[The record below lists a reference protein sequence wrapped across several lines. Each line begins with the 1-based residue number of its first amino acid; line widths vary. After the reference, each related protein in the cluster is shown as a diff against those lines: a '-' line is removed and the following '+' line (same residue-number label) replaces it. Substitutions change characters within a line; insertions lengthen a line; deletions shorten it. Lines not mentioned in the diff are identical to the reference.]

1 MTYNLIKQRLENNDT
16 IILDGAIGAEL
27 EKKGAK
33 MHKDLWCGTCSV
45 ESPDLVKKVHEEYIL
60 AGADIIT
67 TNTYA
72 TTPIAMKQYGFDNQV
87 NEFNKKSVQLAK
99 EAVNNSNKDIAVAGS
114 VSTFGSLYKYRLEAM
129 KPGFKE
135 QLNILSNE
143 GVDLII
149 LEAMSSQADI
159 VETIVECS
167 SQTKLPVWLSISCVI
182 DDNTNKV
189 MLGFSDTFDTD
200 TNVYEDFETS
210 MDNFSKI
217 HQGPILIAHSDIEVT
232 GQAIKIAKKKFNGV
246 LGAYPNRGHYEKPHW
261 KFVDNITPSEY
272 LEKARSWVDDGAQIV
287 GGCCGVGV
295 EEIKA
300 ISVLKKNQNAQ

>member
-27 EKKGAK
+27 EKNGAK
-33 MHKDLWCGTCSV
+33 MHKDLWCGTCSI

-72 TTPIAMKQYGFDNQV
+72 TTPIAMKQYGFNDQIND
-87 NEFNKKSVQLAK
+87 FNKKSVQLAK
-99 EAVNNSNKDIAVAGS
+99 EAVKNSNKDVAIAGS
-114 VSTFGSLYKYRLEAM
+114 VSTFGSLYKYGLEAM

-135 QLNILSNE
+135 QLKILSSE

-159 VETIVECS
+159 VETIIECS
-167 SQTKLPVWLSISCVI
+167 LESKLPVWLSISCVI
-182 DDNTNKV
+182 DDKTNKL
-189 MLGFSDTFDTD
+189 MLGYNDTVDSD

-210 MDNFSKI
+210 INSFSKI
-217 HQGPILIAHSDIEVT
+217 HDGPILIAHSDIKVT
-232 GQAIKIAKKKFNGV
+232 GQAVKIAKKKFNGV

-261 KFVDNITPSEY
+261 KFIDNITPSEY
-272 LEKARSWVDDGAQIV
+272 LENARSWVENGAQII

-300 ISVLKKNQNAQ
+300 ISELKKDQNA

>member
-1 MTYNLIKQRLENNDT
+1 MTYNLIKQRLENNDI

-72 TTPIAMKQYGFDNQV
+72 TTPIAMKQYGFDNQIS
-87 NEFNKKSVQLAK
+87 EFNKKSVQLAK
-99 EAVNNSNKDIAVAGS
+99 EAVKNTNKDVAIAGS
-114 VSTFGSLYKYRLEAM
+114 VSTFGSLYKYGLEAM

-159 VETIVECS
+159 VETIIECS

-182 DDNTNKV
+182 NDNTNKV

-272 LEKARSWVDDGAQIV
+272 LEKAKSWVGNGTQII

-300 ISVLKKNQNAQ
+300 ISVLKKNQNA

>member
-1 MTYNLIKQRLENNDT
+1 MAYNLIKQRLENNDT

-72 TTPIAMKQYGFDNQV
+72 TTPIAMKQYGFDDQI
-87 NEFNKKSVQLAK
+87 NEFNKKSVQIAK
-99 EAVNNSNKDIAVAGS
+99 EAVKNTNKDVAIAGS
-114 VSTFGSLYKYRLEAM
+114 VSTFGSLYKYGLEAM

-210 MDNFSKI
+210 IDNFSKI

-272 LEKARSWVDDGAQIV
+272 LEKARSWVENGAQIV

-300 ISVLKKNQNAQ
+300 ISVLKKDQNV

>member
-99 EAVNNSNKDIAVAGS
+99 EAIKNSNKDIAVAGS
-114 VSTFGSLYKYRLEAM
+114 VSTFGSLYKYGLEAM

-200 TNVYEDFETS
+200 TNVYEDFQTS

-272 LEKARSWVDDGAQIV
+272 LEKAKSWVENGTQII

-300 ISVLKKNQNAQ
+300 ISVLKKNHNA

>member
-1 MTYNLIKQRLENNDT
+1 MTYNFIKQRLENNDI

-33 MHKDLWCGTCSV
+33 MHKDLWCGTCSL

-72 TTPIAMKQYGFDNQV
+72 TTPIAMKQYGFDDQIND
-87 NEFNKKSVQLAK
+87 FNKKSVQIAK
-99 EAVNNSNKDIAVAGS
+99 EAVKNSNKDIAVAGS
-114 VSTFGSLYKYRLEAM
+114 VSTFGSLYKFGTEAM

-135 QLNILSNE
+135 QLKILSGE

-159 VETIVECS
+159 VETIIECS
-167 SQTKLPVWLSISCVI
+167 LESKLPVWLSISCII
-182 DDNTNKV
+182 DDKTNKV
-189 MLGFSDTFDTD
+189 MLGYNDTIDSDT
-200 TNVYEDFETS
+200 NIYEDFETS
-210 MDNFSKI
+210 INNFSKI
-217 HQGPILIAHSDIEVT
+217 HKGPILIAHSDIEVT
-232 GQAIKIAKKKFNGV
+232 GQAVKIAKKKFNGV

-272 LEKARSWVDDGAQIV
+272 LEKVKSWVEDGVQIV

-300 ISVLKKNQNAQ
+300 ISVLKKNLND

>member
-27 EKKGAK
+27 EKNGAK
-33 MHKDLWCGTCSV
+33 MHKDLWCGTCSI

-72 TTPIAMKQYGFDNQV
+72 TTPIAMKQYGFNDQIND
-87 NEFNKKSVQLAK
+87 FNKKSVQLAK
-99 EAVNNSNKDIAVAGS
+99 EAVKNSKKDVAIAGS
-114 VSTFGSLYKYRLEAM
+114 VSTFGSLYKYGLEAM

-135 QLNILSNE
+135 QLKILSSE

-159 VETIVECS
+159 VETIIECS
-167 SQTKLPVWLSISCVI
+167 LESKLPVWLSISCVI
-182 DDNTNKV
+182 DDKTNKL
-189 MLGFSDTFDTD
+189 MLGYNDTVDSD

-210 MDNFSKI
+210 INSFSKI
-217 HQGPILIAHSDIEVT
+217 HDGPILIAHSDIKVT
-232 GQAIKIAKKKFNGV
+232 GQAVKIAKKKFNGV

-261 KFVDNITPSEY
+261 KFIDNITPSEY
-272 LEKARSWVDDGAQIV
+272 LENARSWVENGAQII

-300 ISVLKKNQNAQ
+300 RSVLKKEQNA

>member
-72 TTPIAMKQYGFDNQV
+72 TTPIAMKQYGFDNQIS
-87 NEFNKKSVQLAK
+87 EFNKKSVQLAK
-99 EAVNNSNKDIAVAGS
+99 EAVKNTNKDVAIAGS
-114 VSTFGSLYKYRLEAM
+114 VSTFGSLYKYGLEAM

-159 VETIVECS
+159 VETIIECS

-272 LEKARSWVDDGAQIV
+272 LEKAKSWVGNGTQII

>member
-1 MTYNLIKQRLENNDT
+1 MTYNLIKQRLENNDI

-72 TTPIAMKQYGFDNQV
+72 TTPIAMKQYGFDNQIS
-87 NEFNKKSVQLAK
+87 EFNKKSVQLAK
-99 EAVNNSNKDIAVAGS
+99 EAVENTNKDVAIAGS
-114 VSTFGSLYKYRLEAM
+114 VSTFGSLYKYGLEAM

-159 VETIVECS
+159 VETIIECS

-182 DDNTNKV
+182 NDNTNKV
-189 MLGFSDTFDTD
+189 MLGYNDTVDTD

-246 LGAYPNRGHYEKPHW
+246 IGAYPNRGHYEKPHW

-272 LEKARSWVDDGAQIV
+272 LEKAKSWVGNGTQII

-300 ISVLKKNQNAQ
+300 ISVLKKNQNV

>member
-1 MTYNLIKQRLENNDT
+1 MTYNLIKQRLENNDI

-72 TTPIAMKQYGFDNQV
+72 TTPIAMKQYGFNNQIS
-87 NEFNKKSVQLAK
+87 EFNKKSVQLAK
-99 EAVNNSNKDIAVAGS
+99 EAVKNTNKDVAIAGS
-114 VSTFGSLYKYRLEAM
+114 VSTFGSLYKYGLEAM

-159 VETIVECS
+159 VETIIECS

-182 DDNTNKV
+182 NDNTNKV
-189 MLGFSDTFDTD
+189 MLGYNDTVDTD

-272 LEKARSWVDDGAQIV
+272 LEKAKSWVGNGTQII

-300 ISVLKKNQNAQ
+300 ISVLKKNQNV

>member
-72 TTPIAMKQYGFDNQV
+72 TTPIGMKQYGFEDQI
-87 NEFNKKSVQLAK
+87 NEFNKKSVQIAK
-99 EAVNNSNKDIAVAGS
+99 DAVKNSNKDIAVAGS
-114 VSTFGSLYKYRLEAM
+114 VSTFGSLYKFGTEAM

-135 QLNILSNE
+135 QLKILSGE

-159 VETIVECS
+159 VETIIECS
-167 SQTKLPVWLSISCVI
+167 QESKLPVWLSISCII
-182 DDNTNKV
+182 DDKTNKV
-189 MLGFSDTFDTD
+189 MLGYNDTIDSDT
-200 TNVYEDFETS
+200 NIYEDFETS
-210 MDNFSKI
+210 INNFSKI
-217 HQGPILIAHSDIEVT
+217 HKGPILIAHSDIEVT
-232 GQAIKIAKKKFNGV
+232 GQAVKIAKKKFNGV

-272 LEKARSWVDDGAQIV
+272 LEKARSWVEDGAQIV

-300 ISVLKKNQNAQ
+300 ISKLKKNQNV

>member
-1 MTYNLIKQRLENNDT
+1 MTYNLIKKRLENNDT

-45 ESPDLVKKVHEEYIL
+45 ESPNLVKKVHEEYIL
-60 AGADIIT
+60 AGADIVT

-72 TTPIAMKQYGFDNQV
+72 TTPIGMKQYGFTDQIND
-87 NEFNKKSVQLAK
+87 FNKKSVQIAK
-99 EAVNNSNKDIAVAGS
+99 DAVKNSNKDIAVAGS
-114 VSTFGSLYKYRLEAM
+114 VSTFGSLYKFGTEAM

-135 QLNILSNE
+135 QLKILSGE

-159 VETIVECS
+159 VETIIECS
-167 SQTKLPVWLSISCVI
+167 LESKLPVWLSISCVI
-182 DDNTNKV
+182 DDKTNKV
-189 MLGFSDTFDTD
+189 MLGYNDTIDSDTSI
-200 TNVYEDFETS
+200 YEDFETS
-210 MDNFSKI
+210 INNFSKI
-217 HQGPILIAHSDIEVT
+217 HKGPILIAHSDIEVT

-272 LEKARSWVDDGAQIV
+272 LEKAKSWVEDGAQIV

-300 ISVLKKNQNAQ
+300 ISVLKKDQNT

>member
-99 EAVNNSNKDIAVAGS
+99 EAIKNSNKDIAVAGS
-114 VSTFGSLYKYRLEAM
+114 VSTFGSLYKYGLEAM

-300 ISVLKKNQNAQ
+300 ISVLKKNQNAR

>member
-1 MTYNLIKQRLENNDT
+1 MTYNLIKQKLENNDI

-72 TTPIAMKQYGFDNQV
+72 TTPIALKQYGFNNQIS
-87 NEFNKKSVQLAK
+87 EFQKKSVQLAK
-99 EAVNNSNKDIAVAGS
+99 EAVKNSNKDIAVAGS
-114 VSTFGSLYKYRLEAM
+114 VSTFGSLYKYGLEAM

-200 TNVYEDFETS
+200 TNVYEDFQTS

-272 LEKARSWVDDGAQIV
+272 LEKTKSWVEDGAQIV

-300 ISVLKKNQNAQ
+300 ISVLKKNLND

>member
-27 EKKGAK
+27 EKNGAK
-33 MHKDLWCGTCSV
+33 MHKDLWCGTCSI

-72 TTPIAMKQYGFDNQV
+72 TTPIAMKQYGFKDQINK
-87 NEFNKKSVQLAK
+87 FNIRSVQLAK
-99 EAVNNSNKDIAVAGS
+99 EAIKNSNKNVAIAGS
-114 VSTFGSLYKYRLEAM
+114 VSTFGSLYKYGLEAM

-135 QLNILSNE
+135 QLKILSSE

-159 VETIVECS
+159 VETIIECS
-167 SQTKLPVWLSISCVI
+167 LESKLPVWLSISCVI
-182 DDNTNKV
+182 DDKTNKL
-189 MLGFSDTFDTD
+189 MLGYNDTVDSD

-210 MDNFSKI
+210 INSFSKI
-217 HQGPILIAHSDIEVT
+217 HDGPILIAHSDIKVT
-232 GQAIKIAKKKFNGV
+232 GQAVKIAKKKFNGV

-261 KFVDNITPSEY
+261 KFIDNITPSEY
-272 LEKARSWVDDGAQIV
+272 LENARSWVENGAQII

-300 ISVLKKNQNAQ
+300 ISVLKKDQNA

>member
-72 TTPIAMKQYGFDNQV
+72 TTPIGMKQYGFDDQIND
-87 NEFNKKSVQLAK
+87 FNKKSVQIAK
-99 EAVNNSNKDIAVAGS
+99 EAVKNSNKDIAVAGS
-114 VSTFGSLYKYRLEAM
+114 VSTFGSLYKFGTEAM

-135 QLNILSNE
+135 QLKILSGE

-159 VETIVECS
+159 VETIIECS
-167 SQTKLPVWLSISCVI
+167 LESKLPVWLSISCVI
-182 DDNTNKV
+182 DDKTNKV
-189 MLGFSDTFDTD
+189 MLGYNDTIDSDTSI
-200 TNVYEDFETS
+200 YEDFEAS
-210 MDNFSKI
+210 INNFSKI
-217 HQGPILIAHSDIEVT
+217 HKGPILIAHSDIEVT

-272 LEKARSWVDDGAQIV
+272 LKKAKSWVEDGAQIV

-300 ISVLKKNQNAQ
+300 ISVLKKDQNV

>member
-1 MTYNLIKQRLENNDT
+1 MAYNLIKQRLENKDT

-72 TTPIAMKQYGFDNQV
+72 TTPIGMKQYGFTDQIND
-87 NEFNKKSVQLAK
+87 FNKKSVQIAK
-99 EAVNNSNKDIAVAGS
+99 EAVKNSNKDIAVAGS
-114 VSTFGSLYKYRLEAM
+114 VSTFGSLYKFGTEAM

-135 QLNILSNE
+135 QLKILSGE

-159 VETIVECS
+159 VETIIECS
-167 SQTKLPVWLSISCVI
+167 LESKLPVWLSISCVI
-182 DDNTNKV
+182 DDKTNKL
-189 MLGFSDTFDTD
+189 MLGYNDTIDSDTSI
-200 TNVYEDFETS
+200 YEDFETS
-210 MDNFSKI
+210 INNFSKI
-217 HQGPILIAHSDIEVT
+217 HKGPILIAHSDIEVT

-272 LEKARSWVDDGAQIV
+272 LEKAKSWVENGAQIV

-300 ISVLKKNQNAQ
+300 ISVLKKDQNV

>member
-1 MTYNLIKQRLENNDT
+1 MAYNLIKQRLENKDT

-72 TTPIAMKQYGFDNQV
+72 TTPIGMKQYGFDDQIND
-87 NEFNKKSVQLAK
+87 FNKKSVQIAK
-99 EAVNNSNKDIAVAGS
+99 EAVKNSNKDIAVAGS
-114 VSTFGSLYKYRLEAM
+114 VSTFGSLYKFGTEAM

-135 QLNILSNE
+135 QLKILSGE

-159 VETIVECS
+159 VETIIECS
-167 SQTKLPVWLSISCVI
+167 LESKLPVWLSISCVI
-182 DDNTNKV
+182 DDKTNKV
-189 MLGFSDTFDTD
+189 MLGYNDTIDSDT
-200 TNVYEDFETS
+200 NIYEDFETS
-210 MDNFSKI
+210 INNFSKI
-217 HQGPILIAHSDIEVT
+217 HKGPILIAHSDIEVT
-232 GQAIKIAKKKFNGV
+232 GQAVKIAKKKFNGI

-272 LEKARSWVDDGAQIV
+272 LEKVKSWVEDGVQIV

-300 ISVLKKNQNAQ
+300 ISVLKKNLND

>member
-33 MHKDLWCGTCSV
+33 MHKDLWCGTCSL

-72 TTPIAMKQYGFDNQV
+72 TTPIAMKQYGFNDQIND
-87 NEFNKKSVQLAK
+87 FNKKSVQIAK
-99 EAVNNSNKDIAVAGS
+99 EAVKNSNKDIAVAGS
-114 VSTFGSLYKYRLEAM
+114 VSTFGSLYKFGTEAM

-135 QLNILSNE
+135 QLKILSGE

-159 VETIVECS
+159 VETIIECS
-167 SQTKLPVWLSISCVI
+167 LESKLPVWLSISCVI
-182 DDNTNKV
+182 DDKTNKV
-189 MLGFSDTFDTD
+189 MLGYNDTIDSDTSI
-200 TNVYEDFETS
+200 YEDFETS
-210 MDNFSKI
+210 INNFSKI
-217 HQGPILIAHSDIEVT
+217 HKGPILIAHSDIEVT

-272 LEKARSWVDDGAQIV
+272 LEKAKSWVEDGAQIV

-300 ISVLKKNQNAQ
+300 ISVLKKDQNV

>member
-1 MTYNLIKQRLENNDT
+1 MTYSLIKQKLDSNDT

-33 MHKDLWCGTCSV
+33 MHKDLWCGTCS
-45 ESPDLVKKVHEEYIL
+45 EENPDLVKKVHEEYIF

-72 TTPIAMKQYGFDNQV
+72 TTPIAMKQYGFEDQIYNY
-87 NEFNKKSVQLAK
+87 NKKSVQIAK
-99 EAVNNSNKDIAVAGS
+99 SAVKDANKDIAIAGS
-114 VSTFGSLYKYRLEAM
+114 VSTFGSLYKFGIKAM
-129 KPGFKE
+129 IPGFEE
-135 QLNILSNE
+135 QLKILSGE

-159 VETIVECS
+159 VETIIECS
-167 SQTKLPVWLSISCVI
+167 SKIDLPIWLSISCVM
-182 DDNTNKV
+182 DDDTNKI
-189 MLGFSDTFDTD
+189 MLGYNDTTDSDTH
-200 TNVYEDFETS
+200 VYEDFETS
-210 MDNFSKI
+210 INNFSKM
-217 HQGPILIAHSDIEVT
+217 HSGPILIAHSDINVT
-232 GQAIKIAKKKFNGV
+232 GHAIKIAKKKFSGV

-272 LEKARSWVDDGAQIV
+272 LENARSWVKDGAQII

-300 ISVLKKNQNAQ
+300 ISVLKKGFDA

>member
-1 MTYNLIKQRLENNDT
+1 MTYNLIKQRLENNET

-33 MHKDLWCGTCSV
+33 MHKDLWCGTCSL

-72 TTPIAMKQYGFDNQV
+72 TTPIAMKQYGFNDQINDY
-87 NEFNKKSVQLAK
+87 NKKSVQIAK
-99 EAVNNSNKDIAVAGS
+99 EAVKNSNKDIAVAGS
-114 VSTFGSLYKYRLEAM
+114 VSTFGSLYKFGTEAM

-135 QLNILSNE
+135 QLKILTGE

-159 VETIVECS
+159 VETIIECS
-167 SQTKLPVWLSISCVI
+167 LESKLPVWLSISCII
-182 DDNTNKV
+182 DDKTNKV
-189 MLGFSDTFDTD
+189 MLGYNDTIDSDT
-200 TNVYEDFETS
+200 NIYEDFETS
-210 MDNFSKI
+210 INNFSKI
-217 HQGPILIAHSDIEVT
+217 HKGPILIAHSDIEVT
-232 GQAIKIAKKKFNGV
+232 GQAVKIAKKKFNGV

-272 LEKARSWVDDGAQIV
+272 LENAKLWVKDGVNIV

-295 EEIKA
+295 DEIKA
-300 ISVLKKNQNAQ
+300 ISVLKKDQNA

>member
-1 MTYNLIKQRLENNDT
+1 MTYNLIKKRLDNNDT

-27 EKKGAK
+27 QKKGAK

-45 ESPDLVKKVHEEYIL
+45 ESPDLLKKVHEEYIF

-72 TTPIAMKQYGFDNQV
+72 TTPIAMKQYGFEDQIYDY
-87 NEFNKKSVQLAK
+87 NKKSVQIAK
-99 EAVNNSNKDIAVAGS
+99 NAVNDSNKDIAIAGS
-114 VSTFGSLYKYRLEAM
+114 VSTFGSLYKFGIKAM
-129 KPGFKE
+129 VPGFKE
-135 QLNILSNE
+135 QLKILSGE

-159 VETIVECS
+159 VETIIECS
-167 SQTKLPVWLSISCVI
+167 SKIDLPIWLSISCVM
-182 DDNTNKV
+182 DDDTNKI
-189 MLGFSDTFDTD
+189 MLGYNDTTDSDTH
-200 TNVYEDFETS
+200 VYEDFETS
-210 MDNFSKI
+210 INNFSKI
-217 HQGPILIAHSDIEVT
+217 HKGPILIAHSDIEVT
-232 GQAIKIAKKKFNGV
+232 GQAVKIAKKKFNGV
-246 LGAYPNRGHYEKPHW
+246 LGVYPNRGHYEKPHW

-300 ISVLKKNQNAQ
+300 ISVLKKNLND

>member
-27 EKKGAK
+27 EKNGAK
-33 MHKDLWCGTCSV
+33 MHKDLWCGTCSI
-45 ESPDLVKKVHEEYIL
+45 ESPDLVKKVHEEYIF

-72 TTPIAMKQYGFDNQV
+72 TTPIAMKQYGFKDQI
-87 NEFNKKSVQLAK
+87 NEFNIRSVQLAK
-99 EAVNNSNKDIAVAGS
+99 EAVKNSNKNVAIAGS
-114 VSTFGSLYKYRLEAM
+114 VSTFGSLYKYGLEAM

-159 VETIVECS
+159 VQTIVECS
-167 SQTKLPVWLSISCVI
+167 LQTKLPVWLSISCVI

-189 MLGFSDTFDTD
+189 MLGYNDTVDTD

-272 LEKARSWVDDGAQIV
+272 LEKAKSWVGNGTQII

-300 ISVLKKNQNAQ
+300 ISVLKKNQNA

>member
-1 MTYNLIKQRLENNDT
+1 
-16 IILDGAIGAEL
+16 
-27 EKKGAK
+27 
-33 MHKDLWCGTCSV
+33 
-45 ESPDLVKKVHEEYIL
+45 
-60 AGADIIT
+60 
-67 TNTYA
+67 
-72 TTPIAMKQYGFDNQV
+72 
-87 NEFNKKSVQLAK
+87 
-99 EAVNNSNKDIAVAGS
+99 
-114 VSTFGSLYKYRLEAM
+114 M

-159 VETIVECS
+159 VETIIECS

-182 DDNTNKV
+182 NDNTNKV
-189 MLGFSDTFDTD
+189 MLGYNDTVDTD

-272 LEKARSWVDDGAQIV
+272 LKKAKSWVENGTQII

-300 ISVLKKNQNAQ
+300 ISVLKKNQNA

>member
-1 MTYNLIKQRLENNDT
+1 MTYNLIKQRLENNDI

-72 TTPIAMKQYGFDNQV
+72 TTPIAMKQYGFDNQIS
-87 NEFNKKSVQLAK
+87 EFNKKSVQLAK
-99 EAVNNSNKDIAVAGS
+99 EAVENTNKDVAIAGS
-114 VSTFGSLYKYRLEAM
+114 VSTFGSLYKYGLEAM

-159 VETIVECS
+159 VETIIECS

-189 MLGFSDTFDTD
+189 MLGYNDTVDTD

-272 LEKARSWVDDGAQIV
+272 LEKAKSWVGNGTQII

-300 ISVLKKNQNAQ
+300 ISVLKKNQNA

>member
-27 EKKGAK
+27 EKNGAK
-33 MHKDLWCGTCSV
+33 MHKDLWCGTCSI

-72 TTPIAMKQYGFDNQV
+72 TTPIAMKQYGFNDQIND
-87 NEFNKKSVQLAK
+87 FNKKSVQLAK
-99 EAVNNSNKDIAVAGS
+99 EAVKNSKKDVAIAGS
-114 VSTFGSLYKYRLEAM
+114 VSTFGSLYKYGLEAM

-135 QLNILSNE
+135 QLKILSSE

-159 VETIVECS
+159 VETIIECS
-167 SQTKLPVWLSISCVI
+167 LESKLPVWLSISCII
-182 DDNTNKV
+182 DDKTNKL
-189 MLGFSDTFDTD
+189 MLGYNDTVDSD

-210 MDNFSKI
+210 INSFSKI
-217 HQGPILIAHSDIEVT
+217 HDGPILIAHSDIKVT
-232 GQAIKIAKKKFNGV
+232 GQAVKIAKKKFNGV

-261 KFVDNITPSEY
+261 KFIDNITPSEY
-272 LEKARSWVDDGAQIV
+272 LENARSWVENGAQII

-300 ISVLKKNQNAQ
+300 ISVLKKDQNA

>member
-1 MTYNLIKQRLENNDT
+1 MTYNLIKQRLENNDI

-99 EAVNNSNKDIAVAGS
+99 EAIKNSNKDIAVAGS
-114 VSTFGSLYKYRLEAM
+114 VSTFGSLYKYGLEAM

-272 LEKARSWVDDGAQIV
+272 LEKAKSWVGNGTQII

-300 ISVLKKNQNAQ
+300 ISVLKKNQNA

>member
-1 MTYNLIKQRLENNDT
+1 MSYNLIKKRLENNDT

-45 ESPDLVKKVHEEYIL
+45 ESPDLVKKVHEEYIS

-72 TTPIAMKQYGFDNQV
+72 TTPIAMKQYGFDNQID
-87 NEFNKKSVQLAK
+87 EFNKKSVQLAK
-99 EAVNNSNKDIAVAGS
+99 EAIKNSNKDIAIAGS
-114 VSTFGSLYKYRLEAM
+114 VSTFGSLYKYGLEAM
-129 KPGFKE
+129 RPGFKE

-167 SQTKLPVWLSISCVI
+167 SQSKLPVWLSISCVI

-189 MLGFSDTFDTD
+189 MLGYNDTVDTD

-232 GQAIKIAKKKFNGV
+232 GQAIKIAKEKFNGV

>member
-72 TTPIAMKQYGFDNQV
+72 TTPIAMKQYGFDNQIS
-87 NEFNKKSVQLAK
+87 EFNKKSVRLAK
-99 EAVNNSNKDIAVAGS
+99 EAVKNTNKDVAIAGS
-114 VSTFGSLYKYRLEAM
+114 VSTFGSLYKYGLEAM

-159 VETIVECS
+159 VETIIECS

-182 DDNTNKV
+182 NDNTNKV
-189 MLGFSDTFDTD
+189 MLGYNDTVDTD

-272 LEKARSWVDDGAQIV
+272 LEKAKSWVGNGTQII

-300 ISVLKKNQNAQ
+300 ISVLKKNQNV

>member
-27 EKKGAK
+27 EKNGAK
-33 MHKDLWCGTCSV
+33 MHKDLWCGTCSI

-72 TTPIAMKQYGFDNQV
+72 TTPIAMKQYGFNDQIND
-87 NEFNKKSVQLAK
+87 FNKKSVQLAK
-99 EAVNNSNKDIAVAGS
+99 EAVKNSKKDVAIAGS
-114 VSTFGSLYKYRLEAM
+114 VSTFGSLYKYGLEAM

-135 QLNILSNE
+135 QLKILSGE

-159 VETIVECS
+159 VETIIECS
-167 SQTKLPVWLSISCVI
+167 LESKLPVWLSISCVI
-182 DDNTNKV
+182 DDKTNKL
-189 MLGFSDTFDTD
+189 MLGYNDTVDSD

-210 MDNFSKI
+210 INSFSKI
-217 HQGPILIAHSDIEVT
+217 HDGPILIAHSDIKVT
-232 GQAIKIAKKKFNGV
+232 GQAVKIAKKKFNGV

-261 KFVDNITPSEY
+261 KFIDNITPSEY
-272 LEKARSWVDDGAQIV
+272 LENARSWVKNGAQII

-300 ISVLKKNQNAQ
+300 ISVLKKDQNA

>member
-1 MTYNLIKQRLENNDT
+1 MTYNLIRQRLENNDT

-45 ESPDLVKKVHEEYIL
+45 ESPDLVKKVHEDYIL

-72 TTPIAMKQYGFDNQV
+72 TTPIAMKQYGFNDQIK
-87 NEFNKKSVQLAK
+87 EFNKKSVQLAK
-99 EAVNNSNKDIAVAGS
+99 EAIKNSNKDIAIAGS
-114 VSTFGSLYKYRLEAM
+114 VSTFGSLYKYGLEAM
-129 KPGFKE
+129 RPGFKE

-159 VETIVECS
+159 VETIIECS

-182 DDNTNKV
+182 NDNTNKV
-189 MLGFSDTFDTD
+189 MLGYNDTVDTD

-272 LEKARSWVDDGAQIV
+272 LEKAKSWVGNGTQII

-300 ISVLKKNQNAQ
+300 ISVLKKNQNV

>member
-72 TTPIAMKQYGFDNQV
+72 TTPIAMKQYGFDDQIS
-87 NEFNKKSVQLAK
+87 EFNKKSVQLAK
-99 EAVNNSNKDIAVAGS
+99 EAVKNTNKDVAIAGS
-114 VSTFGSLYKYRLEAM
+114 VSTFGSLYKYGLEAM

-159 VETIVECS
+159 VETIIECS
-167 SQTKLPVWLSISCVI
+167 SQTKLPIWLSISCVI
-182 DDNTNKV
+182 NDNTNKV
-189 MLGFSDTFDTD
+189 MLGYNDTVDTD

-272 LEKARSWVDDGAQIV
+272 LEKAKSWVGNGTQII

-300 ISVLKKNQNAQ
+300 ISVLKKNQNV

>member
-1 MTYNLIKQRLENNDT
+1 MAYNLIKQRLENNDT

-45 ESPDLVKKVHEEYIL
+45 ESPDLVKKVHEEYII

-72 TTPIAMKQYGFDNQV
+72 TTPIAMRQYGFDDQI

-99 EAVNNSNKDIAVAGS
+99 EAVKNTNKDVAIAGS
-114 VSTFGSLYKYRLEAM
+114 VSTFGSLYKYGLEAM

-232 GQAIKIAKKKFNGV
+232 GQAIKIAKKKFNGL

-261 KFVDNITPSEY
+261 KFVDNITPNEY
-272 LEKARSWVDDGAQIV
+272 LEKARSWVENGAQIV
-287 GGCCGVGV
+287 GGCCGVSV

-300 ISVLKKNQNAQ
+300 ISVLKKDQNV